1 VFTKVIVYFVIVRF
15 CGVVLYTVKA
25 RGTGFVWMI
34 VAVAQVTGHKDIY
47 DLGTTLCKLK
57 RPKGEICRKS
67 TAIAMLFCGGATAV
81 FLMGLSIKYHYAFSD

>member
-1 VFTKVIVYFVIVRF
+1 
-15 CGVVLYTVKA
+15 
-25 RGTGFVWMI
+25 MI
-34 VAVAQVTGHKDIY
+34 VAVTQVAGHKDIY

-81 FLMGLSIKYHYAFSD
+81 FLMGLSIKYWYALSD